1 MQNGSG
7 RRAAERQHDAQRHR
21 VTRRPRSGRRPRG
34 GDAPE
39 RSDVAPYMG
48 PLLVRAF
55 PNLWQRKMLM
65 ERTKTTKHTAP
76 AVVIA
81 HSSPVKDLY
90 QGRPSAGNRAE
101 GCQGRHM
108 RTSHHITSQTQ

>member
-7 RRAAERQHDAQRHR
+7 RRAAERQHDIKDKSDPTTTQRA
-21 VTRRPRSGRRPRG
+21 VTTG
-34 GDAPE
+34 GKVPE
-39 RSDVAPYMG
+39 HSDVAPYMG

-55 PNLWQRKMLM
+55 PNLRQRKMLM
-65 ERTKTTKHTAP
+65 ERMKTTKHTAT
-76 AVVIA
+76 AAIVA
-81 HSSPVKDLY
+81 HSSLLLVLY

-108 RTSHHITSQTQ
+108 HTSHHITSQTQ